1 MTTQTINWFPGHMV
15 AARREALKEMAHI
28 DVVVEVLDARC
39 PNASCNPMIIEMRN
53 ERQRPSLKVLNK
65 ADVADPQITARW
77 LEYLNAQPKTMAI
90 ALSSKK
96 PSDVL
101 AIVPAAQKLAPH
113 RNEFSKPLRLMA
125 MGVPNVGKSTLINA
139 LLKRRS
145 ASVGDEP
152 AITKVVRRYN
162 LTDSSWL
169 IDTPG
174 LMWPKI
180 EDPNA
185 ASMLASCHTL
195 GVNAYFDDDVALYLA
210 DELRRKY
217 PKLLDARYDI
227 DSENLTD
234 LEVIESIAMNRGYKL
249 RGSKPD
255 FGKAAKAL
263 HLDFRSGLIGR
274 ISLEE
279 PPAIAA

>member
-1 MTTQTINWFPGHMV
+1 
-15 AARREALKEMAHI
+15 
-28 DVVVEVLDARC
+28 
-39 PNASCNPMIIEMRN
+39 
-53 ERQRPSLKVLNK
+53 
-65 ADVADPQITARW
+65 
-77 LEYLNAQPKTMAI
+77 
-90 ALSSKK
+90 
-96 PSDVL
+96 
-101 AIVPAAQKLAPH
+101 
-113 RNEFSKPLRLMA
+113 
-125 MGVPNVGKSTLINA
+125 
-139 LLKRRS
+139 LKRRS

-217 PKLLDARYDI
+217 PKLLNARYEI

-234 LEVIESIAMNRGYKL
+234 VEVIESIAMNRGYKL

-279 PPAIAA
+279 PPPIVS